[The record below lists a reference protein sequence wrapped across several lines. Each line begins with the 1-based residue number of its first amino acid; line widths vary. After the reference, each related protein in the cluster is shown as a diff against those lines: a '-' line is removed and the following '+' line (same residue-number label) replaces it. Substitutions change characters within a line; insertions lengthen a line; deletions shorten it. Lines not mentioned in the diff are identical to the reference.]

1 MGEQR
6 RCERPM
12 EDLIG
17 PIIIAI
23 GVAIGLWLLFSIV
36 HIVREYER
44 LVVFLF
50 GRLQGAR
57 GPGIVL
63 LIPIVQQYQKVDL
76 RERFLEVPQQTCI
89 TKDNAPIN
97 IDSLDYSK
105 VFDPSESVVAVT
117 DFTGA
122 SQALAAT
129 TLRAVIGDIPLD
141 DVLAKREEI
150 NHILRAKLDEVTE
163 RWGVKITSVEI
174 REIVPP

>member
-1 MGEQR
+1 
-6 RCERPM
+6 M
-12 EDLIG
+12 EDLVG
-17 PIIIAI
+17 PIILAV

-63 LIPIVQQYQKVDL
+63 LIPLVQQAVKVDL

-89 TKDNAPIN
+89 TKDNAPIS
-97 IDSLDYSK
+97 IDFLVYSK
-105 VFDPSESVVAVT
+105 VFDPVETVTAVV
-117 DFTGA
+117 DFSGA

-129 TLRAVIGDIPLD
+129 TLRAVIGDTPLD
-141 DVLAKREEI
+141 DVLAKREET
-150 NHILRAKLDEVTE
+150 NNVLRTKLDEVTH
-163 RWGVKITSVEI
+163 RWGGKLTNVEC
-174 REIVPP
+174 REIVRPHVI